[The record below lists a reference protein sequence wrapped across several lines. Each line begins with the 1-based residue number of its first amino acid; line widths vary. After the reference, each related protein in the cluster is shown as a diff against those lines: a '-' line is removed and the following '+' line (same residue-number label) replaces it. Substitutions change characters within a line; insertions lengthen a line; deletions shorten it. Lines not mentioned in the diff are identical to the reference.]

1 MEKITENK
9 YILEKVSWNSITAH
23 SCGETK
29 EMLRYNVT
37 VLHGHFM
44 SNGQGVEIRHKHS
57 WRLMFF
63 PQSGVEGLN
72 DARMLYCVS
81 GRNFLCHFFS
91 TGNSRT

>member
-9 YILEKVSWNSITAH
+9 YIPEKVSWNSMTAH

-44 SNGQGVEIRHKHS
+44 SNGQGVEIRQTQLETNVLPS
-57 WRLMFF
+57 V
-63 PQSGVEGLN
+63 GG
-72 DARMLYCVS
+72 
-81 GRNFLCHFFS
+81 
-91 TGNSRT
+91 